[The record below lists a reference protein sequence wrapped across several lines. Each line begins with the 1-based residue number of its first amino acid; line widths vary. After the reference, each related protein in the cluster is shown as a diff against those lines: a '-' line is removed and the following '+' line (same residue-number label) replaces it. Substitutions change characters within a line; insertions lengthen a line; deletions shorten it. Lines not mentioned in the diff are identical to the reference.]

1 MLLMT
6 TKEED
11 IYTILAGRL
20 RKAKRTTDLASPF
33 MNEVLKAVS
42 FSPKPYYELREL
54 KSMDRITSKIE
65 RYRKEYPN
73 LTLKGA
79 VLKIH
84 DLCGGRFLVH
94 YLGDVEILFE
104 HVKTI
109 ISTRKDVKLF
119 GTVDNCIEKPRES
132 GFRAL
137 TQVIK
142 FQISPGLW
150 FPFELQIMTTLAH
163 DWDQK
168 QHILYSSPSIVP
180 KDVYITFAGLS
191 ANLLQVDIC
200 FDRLRSFAIPENIL
214 ENRKKST
221 MIKSRSQNL
230 QGTKFWDH

>member
-1 MLLMT
+1 MT
-6 TKEED
+6 TKNDEV
-11 IYTILAGRL
+11 YSLLANRL
-20 RKAKRTTDLASPF
+20 RKAKRTTDLVLPF
-33 MNEVLKAVS
+33 MNEVIEAVS

-54 KSMDRITSKIE
+54 KNMDRIMAKIE

-104 HVKTI
+104 QVKTI
-109 ISTRKDVKLF
+109 ISTRKDIKLF
-119 GTVDNCIEKPRES
+119 GSVDNCIEKPRES

-142 FQISPGLW
+142 FQISPGSW

-168 QHILYSSPSIVP
+168 QHILYTSPNEVP
-180 KDVYITFAGLS
+180 KDVYATFAGLS
-191 ANLLQVDIC
+191 DNLLQVDIC

-214 ENRKKST
+214 ENKKT
-221 MIKSRSQNL
+221 PKA
-230 QGTKFWDH
+230 